1 MLDEL
6 TITVSAFSRATR
18 RRRIRRT
25 IITLVSFLVLLTVGT
40 GATYSAFLN
49 HPERS
54 RIRQVALLPA
64 PDAILTPGE
73 TVPTQEAA
81 AAARAEHPPDRV
93 GHPGRRGERTLR
105 RHRLG
110 AHQR

>member
-40 GATYSAFLN
+40 GATYSA
-49 HPERS
+49 
-54 RIRQVALLPA
+54 
-64 PDAILTPGE
+64 
-73 TVPTQEAA
+73 
-81 AAARAEHPPDRV
+81 
-93 GHPGRRGERTLR
+93 
-105 RHRLG
+105 
-110 AHQR
+110 